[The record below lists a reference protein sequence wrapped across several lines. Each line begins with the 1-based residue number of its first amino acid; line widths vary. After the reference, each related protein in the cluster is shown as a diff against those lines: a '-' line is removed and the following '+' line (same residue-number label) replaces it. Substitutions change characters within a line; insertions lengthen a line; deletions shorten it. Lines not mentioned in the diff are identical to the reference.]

1 MPVATSSPQTR
12 REACSTVPATVRV
25 TSGPACCP
33 GGLEDPISRPTA
45 EELAGLL
52 KAVAD
57 PARLQILALLRS
69 KPNCEACVCDVTDA
83 LGLAQ
88 PTVSHHLKVLVG
100 AGLVST
106 EKRGYWTWY
115 RVLPTRLTELSMVL
129 A

>member
-1 MPVATSSPQTR
+1 M
-12 REACSTVPATVRV
+12 

-33 GGLEDPISRPTA
+33 GGLGAPISRPTA

-57 PARLQILALLRS
+57 PARLQLLALLRS
-69 KPNCEACVCDVTDA
+69 PPNCEACVGDVTDV
-83 LGLAQ
+83 LGLSQ

-115 RVLPTRLTELSMVL
+115 RVRPTRLTELAKVL

>member
-12 REACSTVPATVRV
+12 REACSTVPATGRV
-25 TSGPACCP
+25 AN
-33 GGLEDPISRPTA
+33 GLGAPISRPTA

-83 LGLAQ
+83 LGLSQ